1 MKMLIAKIF
10 INDTEI
16 DTVLIHNTGKCTSSD
31 GDEYEYK
38 VKGFDGNDL
47 ISKKIYHRRSKGY
60 RPLLSKAL
68 KLLDKHKIAEQ
79 VYKIEVM

>member
-1 MKMLIAKIF
+1 MLITKIF

-16 DTVLIHNTGKCTSSD
+16 DTILIHNTGKCTSSD

-47 ISKKIYHRRSKGY
+47 IPKKIYHRRSKGY

-68 KLLDKHKIAEQ
+68 KLLDKYNISEKTL
-79 VYKIEVM
+79 KIEVI